1 MSEFWEMTPDELNL
15 AANVY
20 KKKREQEC
28 KDKITLEYLNAMWTI
43 QWLGEKSRQPKPLEE
58 ILKNLFKEKQIMTD
72 EQMLARVKML
82 NTMFGGEVK
91 TCNP

>member
-20 KKKREQEC
+20 KKKREQEY